1 VAQHTHSILPLVKC
15 LISCSYYYSH
25 SNLIATIIVL
35 EYSFFSLQKGAQQ
48 SARIAELSASEYVAS
63 QTPLAIKEAVEDILH
78 QHHDEDGGDE
88 QLCKMIIDKI
98 LQMRM
103 CESPLTS

>member
-1 VAQHTHSILPLVKC
+1 
-15 LISCSYYYSH
+15 
-25 SNLIATIIVL
+25 LIATIIAL